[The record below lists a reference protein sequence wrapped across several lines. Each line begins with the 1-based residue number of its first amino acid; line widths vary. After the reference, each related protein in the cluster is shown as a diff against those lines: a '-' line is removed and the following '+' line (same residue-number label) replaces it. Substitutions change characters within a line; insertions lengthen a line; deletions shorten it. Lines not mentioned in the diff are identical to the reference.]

1 VSDYQGGWPAQP
13 PASGQGGY
21 QQAGHGRAA
30 YGQAAAPAP
39 RRRRR
44 RRWPAV
50 LVVLLLLIVAALAI
64 GDQVFR
70 SYVQK
75 RFAEQIQSSFKLSA
89 QPSVSIKG
97 WPFTTQ
103 VLRHDIGTVDASGS
117 GVTAANGKLKFS
129 YTGQITGLHLNSS
142 FSGGTAQQ
150 VTLRLLL
157 PFSSLDSEV
166 NSAVTLSADPAGGPD
181 AVKASLGAAGSL
193 TGTVKLVSS
202 NDIALRFNSASG
214 LASLVPGLSGQTVN
228 LDVPQLPAGITFK
241 SVSVSSQGIAA
252 NVTGSNIS
260 LTK

>member
-1 VSDYQGGWPAQP
+1 MSDYQGGWPAQP

-50 LVVLLLLIVAALAI
+50 LIVLLVLLVAAAVI

-70 SYVQK
+70 GYVQK
-75 RFAEQIQSSFKLSA
+75 RAAEQIQSSFKLSA

-103 VLRHDIGTVDASGS
+103 VLRHDIAAVDASGS
-117 GVTAANGKLKFS
+117 NVTADKGKLTFS

-157 PFSSLDSEV
+157 PFSSLNSEI
-166 NSAVTLSADPAGGPD
+166 NSAVTLSADPAAGPD
-181 AVKASLGAAGSL
+181 AVKASLGAVGSL
-193 TGTVKLVSS
+193 TGTVKLASADDV
-202 NDIALRFNSASG
+202 ALRFNSASG
-214 LASLVPGLSGQTVN
+214 LAALIPGLSGQTFN
-228 LDVPQLPAGITFK
+228 LEVPQLPAGVTVK
-241 SVSVSSQGIAA
+241 SVSVTSQGVAA
-252 NVTGSNIS
+252 NVAGSNIS
-260 LTK
+260 LTQ